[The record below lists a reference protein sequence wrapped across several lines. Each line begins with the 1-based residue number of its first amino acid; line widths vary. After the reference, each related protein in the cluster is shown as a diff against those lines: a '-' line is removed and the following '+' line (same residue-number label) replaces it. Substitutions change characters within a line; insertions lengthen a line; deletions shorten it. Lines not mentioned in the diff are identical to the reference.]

1 MNEFYKFQK
10 PEARRIFMWHWG
22 KEGAGAKFTMALGS
36 ALSGL
41 DGRALHLSAA
51 DHSDLALDLARS
63 GSHPYTPVSIFTGD
77 KQTLSGRI
85 SAACALLKL
94 PRIGFDFKNAL
105 DQFKPDL
112 ALCSFQSIWDLAAL
126 PVLKHSACPF
136 VLCLH
141 DAEPHPGDRYPL
153 RAKAMAWQVNTSDA
167 LIVMSDH
174 VAETAHSLYHYP
186 KERIFKIP
194 HGRFDF
200 SDAENDAR
208 FFPEARPFRLLF
220 LGRITE
226 YKGLP
231 LLLEAYRTLLA
242 SQRAFTLTIAGSG
255 DLGAAH
261 AMIEHLPNI
270 ELVNEWL
277 SDDEI
282 AHYLKNA
289 DAVVLPYIEA
299 SQSGVAAAAFSAGL
313 PVIAT
318 PIGGLKEQIAHGV
331 TGLIAKEVSA
341 NAFADTLLELATTP
355 ALYEALSHGALT
367 HASTT
372 LDWKNIGITLASALD
387 NIMKMPKRQ
396 AVQ

>member
-1 MNEFYKFQK
+1 
-10 PEARRIFMWHWG
+10 
-22 KEGAGAKFTMALGS
+22 GAKFTMALGS

-174 VAETAHSLYHYP
+174 VHYP

>member
-1 MNEFYKFQK
+1 MNKFYKLQK

-22 KEGAGAKFTMALGS
+22 KEGAGAKFTMALGA

-41 DGRALHLSAA
+41 DGRALHMSAA

-63 GSHPYTPVSIFTGD
+63 GSHAYTPVSIFTGD
-77 KQTLSGRI
+77 KQTLSGKL

-112 ALCSFQSIWDLAAL
+112 AICSFQSIWDLATL
-126 PVLKHSACPF
+126 PVLKHSARPF

-153 RAKAMAWQVNTSDA
+153 RAKAMEWQVNTSDA

-174 VAETAHSLYHYP
+174 VADAAHSLYHYP
-186 KERIFKIP
+186 RERIFKIP

-200 SDAENDAR
+200 TGVENHAR
-208 FFPEARPFRLLF
+208 IFPEARPFRLLF

-242 SQRAFTLTIAGSG
+242 SQRTFSLTIAGSG
-255 DLGAAH
+255 DLGAARGL
-261 AMIEHLPNI
+261 IERLPNI
-270 ELVNEWL
+270 ELINEWL

-282 AHYLKNA
+282 AQCLQNA
-289 DAVVLPYIEA
+289 DAIVLPYIEA

-318 PIGGLKEQIAHGV
+318 PIGGLTEQIAHGV

-341 NAFADTLLELATTP
+341 NALADTLFELATTP
-355 ALYEALSHGALT
+355 ALYESLSRGALS

-372 LDWKNIGITLASALD
+372 LDWKNIGITLGNTLD
-387 NIMKMPKRQ
+387 HIMRMPKRR

>member
-1 MNEFYKFQK
+1 MNEFYKFQR
-10 PEARRIFMWHWG
+10 PEAQRIFMWHWG
-22 KEGAGAKFTMALGS
+22 KEGAGAKFTMALGA

-41 DGRALHLSAA
+41 DGRALHMSAA

-63 GSHPYTPVSIFTGD
+63 GSHPYTPVSIFSGD
-77 KQTLSGRI
+77 KQKLSGQI
-85 SAACALLKL
+85 SATLALLKL
-94 PRIGFDFKNAL
+94 PRIGFDFKKAL
-105 DQFKPDL
+105 DQFRPDL

-126 PVLKHSACPF
+126 PVLKRSPKPF
-136 VLCLH
+136 VLFLH

-153 RAKAMAWQVNTSDA
+153 RAKAMEWQVNTSDA

-174 VAETAHSLYHYP
+174 VAKTAHSLYHYP
-186 KERIFKIP
+186 RERIFKIP

-200 SDAENDAR
+200 TDTENHAR
-208 FFPEARPFRLLF
+208 IFPKTRPFRLLF

-242 SQRAFTLTIAGSG
+242 SQRAFSLTIAGSG
-255 DLGAAH
+255 DLGAARK
-261 AMIEHLPNI
+261 MIEHLPNI

-282 AHYLKNA
+282 ALYLKNA

-318 PIGGLKEQIAHGV
+318 PIGGLTEQIAHGV
-331 TGLIAKEVSA
+331 TGLIAKEVSVDA
-341 NAFADTLLELATTP
+341 LADSLFELATTP

-372 LDWKNIGITLASALD
+372 LDWKNIGVTLASALD
-387 NIMKMPKRQ
+387 HIMTLPKRR
-396 AVQ
+396 AVP